1 MEGATYMMIH
11 EAGGGIH
18 FTVEKTKNSSEQ
30 ELYESLIDR
39 LEKFKKSGSTFVECK
54 SGYGLEWDTEFK
66 LLKVLTK
73 AKREYK
79 SLGLSITYLGPH
91 AVPK

>member
-1 MEGATYMMIH
+1 MMIH
-11 EAGGGIH
+11 QAGGGIH
-18 FTVEKTKNSSEQ
+18 FSVEKTKNASEQ

-39 LEKFKKSGSTFVECK
+39 LDKFRKAGSTFVECK
-54 SGYGLEWDTEFK
+54 SGYGLEWETEFK
-66 LLKVLTK
+66 LLKVLTR

-79 SLGLSITYLGPH
+79 LLGLSITYLGPH